1 MAVKNNK
8 EVKPG
13 WKTTEF
19 WVTITVTLCSL
30 LWGANVL
37 DPEAAGTAN
46 KIFGFVVAA
55 LSGLGYTV
63 SRGLAK
69 KDN

>member
-1 MAVKNNK
+1 MAAKK
-8 EVKPG
+8 EEVKPG

-19 WVTITVTLCSL
+19 WITICVTLASL
-30 LWGANVL
+30 LWGADVL
-37 DPEAAGTAN
+37 DPEGAGTAN
-46 KIFGFVVAA
+46 KVFGFAVAA

-69 KDN
+69 KGN

>member
-1 MAVKNNK
+1 MAAKNNN

-19 WVTITVTLCSL
+19 WLTAGVALASL
-30 LWGANVL
+30 LWGADIL
-37 DPEAAGTAN
+37 DPESAGTAN
-46 KIFGFVVAA
+46 KVFGFVVAA
-55 LSGLGYTV
+55 LGAVGYTV

-69 KDN
+69 KG

>member
-1 MAVKNNK
+1 MAAKNN

-19 WVTITVTLCSL
+19 WITLCVTVCSL
-30 LWGANVL
+30 LWGADVL
-37 DPEAAGTAN
+37 DPEGLGTAN
-46 KIFGFVVAA
+46 KVFGFAVAA

-69 KDN
+69 KSN

>member
-1 MAVKNNK
+1 MATTKK

-13 WKTTEF
+13 YKTTEF
-19 WVTITVTLCSL
+19 WITVTVTAASL
-30 LWGANVL
+30 LWGADVL
-37 DPEAAGTAN
+37 DPEGVGTAN

-69 KDN
+69 KGG

>member
-1 MAVKNNK
+1 MATKNNN

-19 WVTITVTLCSL
+19 WVTLVVTLCSL

-69 KDN
+69 GK

>member
-1 MAVKNNK
+1 MATKNNN

-19 WVTITVTLCSL
+19 WVTLVVTLCSL

-37 DPEAAGTAN
+37 DPEGAGTAS
-46 KIFGFVVAA
+46 KVFGMLV
-55 LSGLGYTV
+55 SGLAAVGYTV

-69 KDN
+69 KGS

>member
-1 MAVKNNK
+1 V
-8 EVKPG
+8 
-13 WKTTEF
+13 
-19 WVTITVTLCSL
+19 VTLCSL

-69 KDN
+69 GK

>member
-1 MAVKNNK
+1 MAVKN

-19 WVTITVTLCSL
+19 WLSVFVVLGSL
-30 LWGANVL
+30 LWGADVL
-37 DPEAAGTAN
+37 DPEGVGTAN
-46 KIFGFVVAA
+46 KVFGLIV
-55 LSGLGYTV
+55 SGLAAVGYTV

-69 KDN
+69 KG